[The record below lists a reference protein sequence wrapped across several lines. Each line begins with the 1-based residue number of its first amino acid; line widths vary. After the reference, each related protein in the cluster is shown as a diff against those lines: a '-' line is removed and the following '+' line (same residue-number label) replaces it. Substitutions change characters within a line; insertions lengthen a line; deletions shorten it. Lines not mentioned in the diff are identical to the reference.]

1 MISQKRKMFYCP
13 WSGKHIMHKCKDSI
27 YGEYKDNI
35 DFEAY
40 KIMAQKKLNSIPEK
54 NINLVIASYTIP
66 VVIIIAV
73 AVDLHKNVKVYRHNP
88 TSGLWEVKN
97 HTPYGSSIT
106 TYQPTLR

>member
-97 HTPYGSSIT
+97 HTPYGSSII

>member
-13 WSGKHIMHKCKDSI
+13 WGGKHMMHKCKDSI
-27 YGEYKDNI
+27 YGEYRDNI
-35 DFEAY
+35 DFEDY
-40 KIMAQKKLNSIPEK
+40 KIIAQKKLDSISEK

-73 AVDLHKNVKVYRHNP
+73 AIGLHKNVRVYKYNS
-88 TSGLWEVKN
+88 TSGLWEIKN
-97 HTPYGSSIT
+97 HTPYGSSVI